1 MTKFHTVPLFDLLSM
16 VSNALDLVS
25 PAVAGHHRR
34 VGHIAARLAQTLGL
48 DREECATLLSAGLL
62 HDAGAFTLK
71 NRLDALQ
78 FETED
83 AGHAEKGYRLL
94 RKSPRLA
101 DAALLVRHHH
111 TSWRR
116 RDPRLPLVTAFQ
128 ANLLCLADRVDT
140 LIAHADGAPDRF
152 AIAERIKAHSGN
164 LFAPG
169 AVAVFEGLSRD
180 KGFWAEVLAPDAT
193 GEAPPDLPA
202 VHNPELGMDEFL
214 EFAELIAQ
222 IIDFRSRF
230 TATHSKGVAA
240 TSRHLAGS
248 LGLDAQMQKLVYL
261 AGLLHDL
268 GKLAVPSEIIEK
280 PGPLDAAEMEV
291 MRRHAAVGNQLLRAV
306 PGFGELAD
314 IAACH
319 HERLDGSGYPFSYTG
334 AQLSLPCRIMAVA
347 DVFTAITEDRPYRTG
362 MDRDQSLKV
371 LEDLAAGKLLDP
383 DVVFAVKNEYDA
395 VNEARIVGQETAHKE
410 FRSFYTA

>member
-1 MTKFHTVPLFDLLSM
+1 MITLAPISLFDLLAV
-16 VSNALDLVS
+16 VSSALDLVS
-25 PAVAGHHRR
+25 PAVTGHHRR
-34 VGHIAARLAQTLGL
+34 VGYIATRLAQALGL
-48 DREECATLLSAGLL
+48 DREECSTLLAAGLL

-71 NRLDALQ
+71 NRLDALH

-83 AGHAEKGYRLL
+83 TGHSEKGYRLL

-101 DAALLVRHHH
+101 EAAILVRHHH
-111 TSWRR
+111 ALWRK

-140 LIAHADGAPDRF
+140 LITMSDGTPDSKVITRK
-152 AIAERIKAHSGN
+152 IKAHSGN

-180 KGFWAEVLAPDAT
+180 QDFWNVALSPDLGSAMS
-193 GEAPPDLPA
+193 DLPA
-202 VHNPELGMDEFL
+202 VHNPVLSMDELL

-240 TSRHLAGS
+240 TARYLAQS
-248 LGLDAQMQKLVYL
+248 LGFDAQMQKFIYL

-280 PGPLDAAEMEV
+280 PGPLSETEMNV
-291 MRRHAAVGNQLLRAV
+291 MRRHTEVSDKLLRAI
-306 PGFGELAD
+306 PGFEELAEVVS
-314 IAACH
+314 CH
-319 HERLDGSGYPFSYTG
+319 HERLDGSGYPFRYTG
-334 AQLSLPCRIMAVA
+334 DRLNLPCRIMAVA
-347 DVFTAITEDRPYRTG
+347 DVFTAITEDRPYRAG
-362 MDRDQSLKV
+362 MERERSIAV
-371 LEDLAAGKLLDP
+371 MEELAAGKLVDP
-383 DVVFAVKNEYDA
+383 DVVFIVKNEYEA
-395 VNEARIVGQETAHKE
+395 VNKARINGQETAHKE
-410 FRSFYTA
+410 FRSFYTP